1 MSKLTES
8 IEAKIVADIE
18 ALGYEL
24 EYTEYVKEGESKI
37 YRVVIDKPGESLTT
51 DDCEI
56 VSRKIEDTVDSL
68 MAKDEAY
75 VLEVSSPGLERSL
88 KNNKLYKKYIGNN
101 VRIKLYKKVEDSKEL
116 VGTLVESEEDYI
128 VLLVE
133 DKQIKI
139 ERENIACGNTV
150 YEFWEE

>member
-1 MSKLTES
+1 MSKLTDNIES
-8 IEAKIVADIE
+8 RIKEDVE
-18 ALGYEL
+18 NLGYEI
-24 EYTEYVKEGESKI
+24 EYTEYVKEGDNKI
-37 YRVVIDKPGESLTT
+37 FRVVIDKVGASLTT
-51 DDCEI
+51 EDCEI
-56 VSRKIEDTVDSL
+56 VSRKIENKVDSL

-75 VLEVSSPGLERSL
+75 VLEVSSPGLERAL

-101 VRIKLYKKVEDSKEL
+101 VRIKLYQKVEDSKEL
-116 VGTLVESEEDYI
+116 IGTLLESEDEYI
-128 VLLVE
+128 ILMVE

>member
-1 MSKLTES
+1 MSKLTDS
-8 IEAKIVADIE
+8 IEAKITPDVE
-18 ALGYEL
+18 TLGYEI

-37 YRVVIDKPGESLTT
+37 YRVVIDKAGASLTT

-56 VSRKIEDTVDSL
+56 VSRKIEDKVDSL
-68 MAKDEAY
+68 MAKDDAY
-75 VLEVSSPGLERSL
+75 VLEVSSPGLERAL

-101 VRIKLYKKVEDSKEL
+101 VRIKLYKKVLDTKEL
-116 VGTLVESEEDYI
+116 VGTLLEAEQDYI
-128 VLLVE
+128 VLLVDNE
-133 DKQIKI
+133 QIKI

>member
-1 MSKLTES
+1 MSKLTDN
-8 IEAKIVADIE
+8 IEAKIVEDIE
-18 ALGYEL
+18 TLGYEL

-56 VSRKIEDTVDSL
+56 ISRKIEDTVDSL

-75 VLEVSSPGLERSL
+75 VLEVSSPGLERAL

-101 VRIKLYKKVEDSKEL
+101 VRIKLYKKVLDTKEL

-133 DKQIKI
+133 NEQVKI

>member
-1 MSKLTES
+1 MSKLTDNIES
-8 IEAKIVADIE
+8 KIVADVE

-75 VLEVSSPGLERSL
+75 VLEVSSPGLERAL

-101 VRIKLYKKVEDSKEL
+101 VRIKLYKKVEDVKEL

-128 VLLVE
+128 ILLVE
-133 DKQIKI
+133 DKQIKL

-150 YEFWEE
+150 YEFW

>member
-1 MSKLTES
+1 MKLPC
-8 IEAKIVADIE
+8 IIAKIIADIE
-18 ALGYEL
+18 TLGYEL
-24 EYTEYVKEGESKI
+24 EYAEYVKEGESKI
-37 YRVVIDKPGESLTT
+37 YRVVIDKLGESLTT

-75 VLEVSSPGLERSL
+75 VLEVSSPGLERAL

-101 VRIKLYKKVEDSKEL
+101 IRIKLYKKVEDVKEL
-116 VGTLVESEEDYI
+116 VGILVESEEDYI

>member
-1 MSKLTES
+1 MSKLTDN
-8 IEAKIVADIE
+8 IETKITADIE
-18 ALGYEL
+18 GLGYEL

-37 YRVVIDKPGESLTT
+37 YRVVIDKPNSSLTT
-51 DDCEI
+51 DDCEV

-75 VLEVSSPGLERSL
+75 VLEVSSPGLERAL

-101 VRIKLYKKVEDSKEL
+101 VRIKLYKKVLETKEL

-128 VLLVE
+128 VLLVNNE
-133 DKQIKI
+133 QIKI

>member
-1 MSKLTES
+1 MSKLTECV
-8 IEAKIVADIE
+8 EAKIVSDIE
-18 ALGYEL
+18 TLGYEL

-75 VLEVSSPGLERSL
+75 VLEVSSPGLERAL

-101 VRIKLYKKVEDSKEL
+101 VRIKLYKKVEDVKEL

>member
-1 MSKLTES
+1 MSKLTECV
-8 IEAKIVADIE
+8 ETKITADIE

-75 VLEVSSPGLERSL
+75 VLEVSSPGLERAL

-101 VRIKLYKKVEDSKEL
+101 VRIKLYKKVEDVKEL

>member
-1 MSKLTES
+1 MSKLTDN
-8 IEAKIVADIE
+8 IEAKIIADIE

-56 VSRKIEDTVDSL
+56 VSRKIEDVVDGL

-75 VLEVSSPGLERSL
+75 VLEVSSPGLEKAL

-101 VRIKLYKKVEDSKEL
+101 VRIKLYKKVEDVKEL
-116 VGTLVESEEDYI
+116 VGTLVESEEEYI

>member
-1 MSKLTES
+1 MSKLTDN
-8 IEAKIVADIE
+8 IGAKIVADVE

-37 YRVVIDKPGESLTT
+37 YRVVIDKLGESLTT

-75 VLEVSSPGLERSL
+75 VLEVSSPGLERAL
-88 KNNKLYKKYIGNN
+88 KNNKLYKKYIGNS
-101 VRIKLYKKVEDSKEL
+101 VRIKLYKKVGDVKEL

>member
-1 MSKLTES
+1 MSKLTDNIES
-8 IEAKIVADIE
+8 KIVADVD

-56 VSRKIEDTVDSL
+56 VSRKIEDKVDSL

-75 VLEVSSPGLERSL
+75 VLEVSSPGLERAL

-101 VRIKLYKKVEDSKEL
+101 VRIKLYKKVEDVKEL
-116 VGTLVESEEDYI
+116 VGILVESEEDYI

>member
-1 MSKLTES
+1 MSKLTDN

-18 ALGYEL
+18 DLGYEL

-37 YRVVIDKPGESLTT
+37 YRVVIDRPGKSLTT

-75 VLEVSSPGLERSL
+75 ILEISSPGLERAL

-101 VRIKLYKKVEDSKEL
+101 VRIKLYKKVEDAKEL
-116 VGTLVESEEDYI
+116 VGTLIESEEDYI

-139 ERENIACGNTV
+139 ERENIACGNTI

>member
-1 MSKLTES
+1 MSKLTECV
-8 IEAKIVADIE
+8 ETKIVADIE

-37 YRVVIDKPGESLTT
+37 YRVVIDKLGESLTT

-75 VLEVSSPGLERSL
+75 VLEVSSPGLERAL

-101 VRIKLYKKVEDSKEL
+101 VRIKLYKKVEDVKEL
-116 VGTLVESEEDYI
+116 EGTLVESEDTHI

-133 DKQIKI
+133 DKQIRI

>member
-1 MSKLTES
+1 MSKLTDN

-18 ALGYEL
+18 NLGYEL

-75 VLEVSSPGLERSL
+75 VLEVSSPGLERAL

-101 VRIKLYKKVEDSKEL
+101 VRIKLYKKVEDVKEL

>member
-1 MSKLTES
+1 MSKLTDN
-8 IEAKIVADIE
+8 IGAKIVADVE

-37 YRVVIDKPGESLTT
+37 YRVVIDKLGESLTT

-75 VLEVSSPGLERSL
+75 VLEVSSPGLERAL

-101 VRIKLYKKVEDSKEL
+101 VRIKLYKKVEDAKEL

-128 VLLVE
+128 VLLIE
-133 DKQIKI
+133 NKQIKI

-150 YEFWEE
+150 YELGEE

>member
-1 MSKLTES
+1 MSRLTDS
-8 IEAKIVADIE
+8 IEAKITPDVE
-18 ALGYEL
+18 ALGYEI
-24 EYTEYVKEGESKI
+24 EYTDSVKEGEAKI
-37 YRVVIDKPGESLTT
+37 FRVVIDKESSSLTT

-56 VSRKIEDTVDSL
+56 VSRKIETTVDSL

-75 VLEVSSPGLERSL
+75 VLEVSSPGLERAL

-101 VRIKLYKKVEDSKEL
+101 VRIKLYKKVEDVKEL
-116 VGTLVESEEDYI
+116 EGTLIESEEEYI

>member
-1 MSKLTES
+1 MSRLTDN
-8 IEAKIVADIE
+8 IEAKIIADIE
-18 ALGYEL
+18 TLGYEL
-24 EYTEYVKEGESKI
+24 EYAEYVKEGESKI
-37 YRVVIDKPGESLTT
+37 YRVVIDKLGESLTT

-75 VLEVSSPGLERSL
+75 VLEVSSPGLERAL

-101 VRIKLYKKVEDSKEL
+101 IRIKLYKKVEDVKEL
-116 VGTLVESEEDYI
+116 VGILVESEEDYI

>member
-1 MSKLTES
+1 MSKLTDS
-8 IEAKIVADIE
+8 IETKISQDIKD
-18 ALGYEL
+18 LGYEI
-24 EYTEYVKEGESKI
+24 EYTEYVKEGDAKI
-37 YRVVIDKPGESLTT
+37 FRVVIDKAGSSLTT
-51 DDCEI
+51 EDCEI
-56 VSRKIEDTVDSL
+56 VSKKIEDTVDSL

-75 VLEVSSPGLERSL
+75 VLEVSSPGLERAL

-101 VRIKLYKKVEDSKEL
+101 VRIKLYKKVEDAKEL

-128 VLLVE
+128 VLLIE
-133 DKQIKI
+133 NKQIKI